1 MVEDSGIPIGNAP
14 AQHAA
19 APKLPQSGLGI
30 ASFIIA
36 LVSGLA
42 VLGGITL
49 SALLIASGGDT
60 ADHLPLFG
68 LIGIVLIFFLLAALV
83 GTVLALVALRRQDR
97 RRTFAAIGLGLN
109 VFILLGTGAMMLLG
123 TVLRHSNS

>member
-1 MVEDSGIPIGNAP
+1 MVEGSGIPSAGAS
-14 AQHAA
+14 AQRAA
-19 APKLPQSGLGI
+19 SLPQSGLGI
-30 ASFIIA
+30 ASFVIA

-42 VLGGITL
+42 ILGGIGV

-68 LIGIVLIFFLLAALV
+68 LIGLVLIFFLLAALV

>member
-1 MVEDSGIPIGNAP
+1 MVEDNGIHSAGTY
-14 AQHAA
+14 AQRAA
-19 APKLPQSGLGI
+19 TLPQSGLGI

-42 VLGGITL
+42 VLGGIAFA
-49 SALLIASGGDT
+49 ALLISAGDT
-60 ADHLPLFG
+60 SEHTPLFG
-68 LIGIVLIFFLLAALV
+68 LIGLVLIFFLLMALV

-109 VFILLGTGAMMLLG
+109 VFILLGTGAMMALG

>member
-1 MVEDSGIPIGNAP
+1 MVDDSGIHNAGAH
-14 AQHAA
+14 AQRAA
-19 APKLPQSGLGI
+19 ALPQSGLGI
-30 ASFIIA
+30 ASFVIA

-42 VLGGITL
+42 ILGGIGL
-49 SALLIASGGDT
+49 SALLISAGDT
-60 ADHLPLFG
+60 SEHMPLFG
-68 LIGIVLIFFLLAALV
+68 LIGLILIFFLLMALI

>member
-1 MVEDSGIPIGNAP
+1 MVEGSGIPSAGAS
-14 AQHAA
+14 AQRAA
-19 APKLPQSGLGI
+19 SLPQSGLGI

-42 VLGGITL
+42 ILGGIGF
-49 SALLIASGGDT
+49 SALLIASGGD
-60 ADHLPLFG
+60 ASDHLPLFG
-68 LIGIVLIFFLLAALV
+68 LIGLVLIFFLFAALV

>member
-1 MVEDSGIPIGNAP
+1 MVEDNGIHSAGDY
-14 AQHAA
+14 AQRAA
-19 APKLPQSGLGI
+19 RLPQSGLGI

-42 VLGGITL
+42 VLGGIAFA
-49 SALLIASGGDT
+49 ALLISAGDT
-60 ADHLPLFG
+60 SEHTPLFG
-68 LIGIVLIFFLLAALV
+68 LIGLVLIFFLLMALV

-109 VFILLGTGAMMLLG
+109 VFILLGTGAMMALG

>member
-1 MVEDSGIPIGNAP
+1 MVEGSEIPGAGAG
-14 AQHAA
+14 AQRAA
-19 APKLPQSGLGI
+19 RLPQSGLGI

-36 LVSGLA
+36 LVSG
-42 VLGGITL
+42 VSILGGIAL
-49 SALLIASGGDT
+49 SAVLIAGGGDT

-68 LIGIVLIFFLLAALV
+68 LIGLVLIFFLLAALV

>member
-1 MVEDSGIPIGNAP
+1 MVEDSGIHSAGTY
-14 AQHAA
+14 AQRAA
-19 APKLPQSGLGI
+19 TLPQSGLGV
-30 ASFIIA
+30 ASFVIA

-49 SALLIASGGDT
+49 SAVLISAGDT
-60 ADHLPLFG
+60 AEHMPLFG
-68 LIGIVLIFFLLAALV
+68 LIGLVLIFFLLMALV

-109 VFILLGTGAMMLLG
+109 VFILLGTGAMMALG